1 MKRFHLSVCAAL
13 AICLTVLS
21 CDVAS
26 AQSPKPRS
34 MKPKINE
41 HHDLV
46 FAEPGGVKLL
56 VDVDVPAASEKP
68 PLVMYIHGGGW
79 QGGDRK
85 HARLRWLLVRGYAVA
100 RVEYRMSHEA
110 IFPAQIHDCKGVL
123 RWLRAREEEFG
134 YDAER
139 VVVAGSSAGGH
150 LAALMGTSGDVEEL
164 EGNVG
169 GNLDQSSRVQG
180 VVDYYG
186 PTDFL
191 LRAKNQPAKT
201 DDPKGSV
208 YKLLGGSVS
217 EKQSLAT
224 LASPATHVTKDD
236 PPLLMFHGEDD
247 RVVYLS
253 QSQRLGSAYEKI
265 GLHAQLQVI
274 PKAGHGW
281 KPPSD
286 GEYELVLEFL
296 AKHLRRGE

>member
-1 MKRFHLSVCAAL
+1 MRTLSNTHVTVAVCFL
-13 AICLTVLS
+13 LLPFG
-21 CDVAS
+21 VAG
-26 AQSPKPRS
+26 AQP
-34 MKPKINE
+34 PKIEE

-68 PLVMYIHGGGW
+68 PLVMYFHGGGW

-150 LAALMGTSGDVEEL
+150 LAALMGTSGGVDEL

-217 EKQSLAT
+217 KKQSLAT

-253 QSQRLGSAYEKI
+253 QSQRLRSAYEKI